1 MIIEDIFLNNSRIE
15 DVHISEYDVG
25 VVTDTV
31 KIAKVDDH
39 IVISKHQA
47 AQLIEVMQR
56 WVNGEEIE

>member
-31 KIAKVDDH
+31 KIAQVDDH
-39 IVISKHQA
+39 IAISKHQA
-47 AQLIEVMQR
+47 AQLIEVLQR

>member
-31 KIAKVDDH
+31 KIAQGDDH
-39 IVISKHQA
+39 IVISKQQA
-47 AQLIEVMQR
+47 AQLIEVLQR